1 MEGST
6 INEKYLHGAS
16 DETGDRFSHGTA
28 VASVAAAPRLP
39 NYTNA
44 GHGVAW
50 GTDIV
55 MFAIRAGRGPA
66 LYNPVSLTTLASAD
80 ATWESIFS
88 SALGWRDG
96 TRAVD
101 FLNLSVGYE
110 GIIDD
115 YSETDLRTH
124 FGDAIAEMA
133 QQGTADKTVFVWAA
147 GNAHGKACTDP
158 TNQCQNG
165 QIDAVSVEVLP
176 GLVARIKE
184 LQGHSVAVVAIGEN
198 GNIAD
203 FSNRCGITAEWCLA
217 APGVDILATYFGPHD
232 GNDGFRGLTTVD
244 GTSFSAPMVTGGLAV
259 MKHLFRD
266 QLSNTNLLA
275 RLLTTADDSGI
286 YSDRNVYGHGLMDLG
301 AATSPVGV
309 MTVILGDRVGQT
321 GAPL

>member
-1 MEGST
+1 MVTVLSACGGGGASGGGGSIPSEPPPVEMPQTQTPLVQAPPAPPQPPPQPPVPPQCIQTHDKRCLSLTEFSDEVESRAPIYEDQDNFKNQWALSTIRADRAYAHLELIKGDAVAPGTSITLGFVDTGIDQTHPLLEGST
-6 INEKYLHGAS
+6 INEEYLHGAS

-50 GTDIV
+50 GADIV

-147 GNAHGKACTDP
+147 AMPMGRP
-158 TNQCQNG
+158 VP
-165 QIDAVSVEVLP
+165 IPRIS
-176 GLVARIKE
+176 ARMAR
-184 LQGHSVAVVAIGEN
+184 SMR
-198 GNIAD
+198 
-203 FSNRCGITAEWCLA
+203 SRSRYCLA
-217 APGVDILATYFGPHD
+217 W
-232 GNDGFRGLTTVD
+232 
-244 GTSFSAPMVTGGLAV
+244 
-259 MKHLFRD
+259 
-266 QLSNTNLLA
+266 
-275 RLLTTADDSGI
+275 
-286 YSDRNVYGHGLMDLG
+286 
-301 AATSPVGV
+301 
-309 MTVILGDRVGQT
+309 
-321 GAPL
+321 